1 MTEEEIKIM
10 VESSKD
16 VDKLSNKSLESNMDK
31 LATEFEET
39 KKNIINMTYY
49 LDRVEQLYDVML
61 KEHKKRNG

>member
-1 MTEEEIKIM
+1 MTEEEFKIM
-10 VESSKD
+10 IESSKD

-31 LATEFEET
+31 LATEFEDT
-39 KKNIINMTYY
+39 KKSIINMTYY

>member
-1 MTEEEIKIM
+1 
-10 VESSKD
+10 
-16 VDKLSNKSLESNMDK
+16 MDK